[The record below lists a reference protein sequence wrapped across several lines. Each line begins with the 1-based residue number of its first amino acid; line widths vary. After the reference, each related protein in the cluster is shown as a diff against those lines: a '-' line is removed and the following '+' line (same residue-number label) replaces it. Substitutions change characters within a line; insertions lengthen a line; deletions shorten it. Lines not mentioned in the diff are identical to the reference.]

1 MIDTQAFQSAL
12 EMLGTAPAAWAV
24 VLPGLIIG
32 LFFGAI
38 PGLSISIA
46 MAVFLPAT
54 LYMDFLPAILFLTS
68 IFTGGG
74 FGGAIPA
81 ILLNIP
87 GTSSSVATAFDG
99 YPMSKRG
106 EHAQALGIG
115 LASSVLGTLIGYVLL
130 LFTVNSISQWVLL
143 LGPTEM
149 LVVAIWG
156 VTLIAVLNDA
166 SVSKGIAA
174 GILGILISTIGYS
187 DAGQMRG
194 TFGSMYLLDGIPAI
208 PALIGFFAASELFNL
223 VGKRYIVD
231 DSELRTVRFRMI
243 LSGMAYPLRRPLQL
257 LRGGS
262 MGALIG
268 AIPGVGASIAN
279 LAAYATAKQRSDAPE
294 RFGKGHPSGVM
305 AAESANS
312 SSEGGSMITLLA
324 LGLPGGAGTAVLLGA
339 FALHNVTGGPRFI
352 RENPDVVYA
361 LILGNMAQAILL
373 LLVGVG
379 FIFLAG
385 YIVKLSLKL
394 MIPVVMVLSVLGSY
408 AITGNM
414 VGPITVVA
422 TGIIG
427 WVMRRYG
434 YPVAATVVGLLVG
447 GMAEGELVRS
457 MQISGGDL
465 GFIAG
470 RPITL
475 VLIAL
480 LILSL
485 LPRIISAIL
494 KRRRRFEAATKE
506 SP

>member
-1 MIDTQAFQSAL
+1 MINADAFHSAL
-12 EMLGTAPAAWAV
+12 GLLSSTPSAWLV
-24 VLPGLIIG
+24 VLPGLLIG

-54 LYMDFLPAILFLTS
+54 LYMEFLPAILFLTA

-81 ILLNIP
+81 IMLNIP
-87 GTSSSVATAFDG
+87 GTSSAVATTFDG
-99 YPMSKRG
+99 YPMARRG
-106 EHAQALGIG
+106 DHAQALGLG
-115 LASSVLGTLIGYVLL
+115 LAGSVFGTLVGYILL
-130 LFTVNSISQWVLL
+130 LFTVDYISQWVLR

-156 VTLIAVLNDA
+156 VTLIAALNDA
-166 SVSKGIAA
+166 GISKGIAA

-194 TFGSMYLLDGIPAI
+194 TFGSMYLLDGIPII

-223 VGKRYIVD
+223 IGKEYIID
-231 DSELRTVRFRMI
+231 DSRLRVVKFSLI
-243 LSGMAYPLRRPLQL
+243 LSGMRHALRRPWQL

-262 MGALIG
+262 MGAIIG

-279 LAAYATAKQRSDAPE
+279 LAAYATAKQRAQDPKS
-294 RFGKGHPSGVM
+294 FGQGNPDGLI

-352 RENPDVVYA
+352 RENPDIVYA
-361 LILGNMAQAILL
+361 LIVGNMAQAILL
-373 LLVGVG
+373 LIIGTA

-394 MIPVVMVLSVLGSY
+394 MIPVVMMLSVVGSF

-422 TGIIG
+422 TGILG
-427 WVMRRYG
+427 WLMRRYG

-447 GMAEGELVRS
+447 GMAEGELTRS
-457 MQISGGDL
+457 MQISGGNI
-465 GFIAG
+465 GFIAD

-475 VLIAL
+475 VLLAL

-485 LPRIISAIL
+485 LPRMIGGMK
-494 KRRRRFEAATKE
+494 KRRQATA
-506 SP
+506 